1 MQSSFTRLLVVLA
14 ALVIVAIGLRLAAD
28 FLAPIILGGFVVV
41 LCIPI
46 VEAFQRRGWPHWTA
60 VLVSAL
66 LYVAAVALLAVI
78 GLISLRELVE
88 LVPELTS
95 GAEGTESEAEGI
107 LAPIIGAEAAA
118 AVATALRLAQFLPF
132 IQDVAV
138 AMIQAAILLGLGGL
152 IMIYGLIGAKNMP
165 GVALH
170 AFGEKR
176 GAQEGWNRFSRGMRS
191 FFGARAVLGAVMATG
206 AGIWLA
212 VLGQELV
219 LFWSFVAFLFSFV
232 PNIGLILSMI
242 GPAFIA
248 LLTDGWQ
255 TALLI
260 VAGYGAINVV
270 VDYVIQPRLM
280 ARELNLSPLVVF
292 LSLLLWAA
300 LLGPIGALLAIPITL
315 GIQILLA
322 GFDDS
327 RWFATLL
334 SNTPPEGL
342 EPASAPAAPTTPDT
356 TTTE

>member
-1 MQSSFTRLLVVLA
+1 MAPSFARLLVVLA
-14 ALVIVAIGLRLAAD
+14 ALVIVVVGLRMAAD

-41 LCIPI
+41 LCLPI
-46 VEAFQRRGWPHWTA
+46 VEAFQRRGWPHWSA
-60 VLVSAL
+60 VLVAAL
-66 LYVAAVALLAVI
+66 LYVGAVALLAVI
-78 GLISLRELVE
+78 GLVSLRELVE
-88 LVPELTS
+88 LVPQLTT
-95 GAEGTESEAEGI
+95 GAEGTEGDTERL
-107 LAPIIGAEAAA
+107 LAPIIGATAAA
-118 AVATALRLAQFLPF
+118 AVATALKLAQFVPF

-138 AMIQAAILLGLGGL
+138 ALIQAAVLLGLAGL

-165 GVALH
+165 GVALS

-219 LFWSFVAFLFSFV
+219 LFWAFVAFLFSFV
-232 PNIGLILSMI
+232 PNVGLILSVI

-248 LLTDGWQ
+248 LLTSGWQ

-260 VAGYGAINVV
+260 VAGYGAINVI
-270 VDYVIQPRLM
+270 VDYVIQPRMM

-292 LSLLLWAA
+292 VSLLLWAT

-315 GIQILLA
+315 GIQIVLA

-327 RWFATLL
+327 RWVATLL
-334 SNTPPEGL
+334 SNTPPDDL
-342 EPASAPAAPTTPDT
+342 EPAPASGAPKT
-356 TTTE
+356 TT

>member
-14 ALVIVAIGLRLAAD
+14 ALVIVAVGLRLAAD

-60 VLVSAL
+60 VLVSTL

-95 GAEGTESEAEGI
+95 GAEGTESEAEGF
-107 LAPIIGAEAAA
+107 LVPIIGAEAAA
-118 AVATALRLAQFLPF
+118 AVAAALRLAQFLPF

-152 IMIYGLIGAKNMP
+152 IMVYGLIGAKNMP

-191 FFGARAVLGAVMATG
+191 FFGARAVLGAVMAAG

-232 PNIGLILSMI
+232 PNIGLILSVV

-260 VAGYGAINVV
+260 VAGYGAINVI
-270 VDYVIQPRLM
+270 VDYVVQPRLM

-315 GIQILLA
+315 GLQILLA

-342 EPASAPAAPTTPDT
+342 EPAATTGSPTPAEPTMP
-356 TTTE
+356 E